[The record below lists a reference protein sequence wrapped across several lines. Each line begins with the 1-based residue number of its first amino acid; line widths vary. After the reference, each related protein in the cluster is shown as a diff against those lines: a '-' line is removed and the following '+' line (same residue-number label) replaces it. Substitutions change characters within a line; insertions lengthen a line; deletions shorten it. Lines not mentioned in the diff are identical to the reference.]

1 MKDKPVPS
9 HLKKKKKKE
18 KKSSME
24 TEQENMAKRCSSVL
38 NIFSS
43 HVAYYSS

>member
-9 HLKKKKKKE
+9 HLKKKK